1 MSKKK
6 ISYNEAIHEI
16 ENILNQI
23 ENEEPDI
30 DELSENVKK
39 VSGLIKIVI
48 TSYSIHYTKLYERAI
63 DVAFNIITSSRQKFT
78 IGIIGIVGVKLSS
91 IDSI

>member
-39 VSGLIKIVI
+39 VSGLIKICKE
-48 TSYSIHYTKLYERAI
+48 KLFKAEEEVEKI
-63 DVAFNIITSSRQKFT
+63 LKEIE
-78 IGIIGIVGVKLSS
+78 
-91 IDSI
+91 